1 MNNDSNARTLT
12 GTIVSVAREKTIT
25 VKVERK
31 KVHPKYK
38 KYLRVSSKFHAHDEA
53 NKGKLGDLVTI
64 RECPPISKTKTWKL
78 VDVLKS
84 TE

>member
-1 MNNDSNARTLT
+1 MNNESNARKLT

-38 KYLRVSSKFHAHDEA
+38 KYLRVSAKFHAHDED
-53 NKGKLGDLVTI
+53 NVGKMGDLVII
-64 RECPPISKTKTWKL
+64 RECKPISKTKTWKL
-78 VDVLKS
+78 LEVLTTS
-84 TE
+84 E